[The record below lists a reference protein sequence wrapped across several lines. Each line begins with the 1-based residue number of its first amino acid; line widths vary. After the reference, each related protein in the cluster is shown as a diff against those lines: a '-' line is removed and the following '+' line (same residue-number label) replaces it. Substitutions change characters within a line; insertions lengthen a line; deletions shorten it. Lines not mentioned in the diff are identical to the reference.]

1 MDKYVTKNQLKILDE
16 ALDKLDEINRDR
28 FLFEKFKEINSE
40 IEKILL
46 EIKSNQSNEEIN
58 KFSEEHITI
67 LKNLLNKIDKLELKI
82 LPKARLLETFSMSSR

>member
-1 MDKYVTKNQLKILDE
+1 MLEKLKILDE
-16 ALDKLDEINRDR
+16 ALDKLDEINRNR

-46 EIKSNQSNEEIN
+46 EIKSNQSHEEIN

-67 LKNLLNKIDKLELKI
+67 FKNLLNKIDKLELKI
-82 LPKARLLETFSMSSR
+82 LPKATLLETFSMSSR

>member
-1 MDKYVTKNQLKILDE
+1 MLEKLKILDE
-16 ALDKLDEINRDR
+16 ALDKLDEINKNR

-46 EIKSNQSNEEIN
+46 EIKSNQPNEEIN

>member
-1 MDKYVTKNQLKILDE
+1 MLDKLKIFDE

-58 KFSEEHITI
+58 KSSEEHITI
-67 LKNLLNKIDKLELKI
+67 YKNLLKKIDKLELKI
-82 LPKARLLETFSMSSR
+82 LPKATLLETFSMSSR

>member
-1 MDKYVTKNQLKILDE
+1 MLEKLKILDE
-16 ALDKLDEINRDR
+16 ALDKLDEINKDR

-46 EIKSNQSNEEIN
+46 EIKSNQSHEEIN

-67 LKNLLNKIDKLELKI
+67 FKNLLNKIDKLELKI
-82 LPKARLLETFSMSSR
+82 LPKATLLETFSMSSR

>member
-1 MDKYVTKNQLKILDE
+1 MLEKLKILDE
-16 ALDKLDEINRDR
+16 ALDKLDEINKDR

-46 EIKSNQSNEEIN
+46 EIKSNQSHEEIN

-67 LKNLLNKIDKLELKI
+67 FKNLLNKIDKLELKI
-82 LPKARLLETFSMSSR
+82 LPKATLLETFSISSR

>member
-1 MDKYVTKNQLKILDE
+1 MLEKLKILDE
-16 ALDKLDEINRDR
+16 ALDKLDEINKNR

-58 KFSEEHITI
+58 NFTEEHTI
-67 LKNLLNKIDKLELKI
+67 IFKNLLNKIDKLELKI
-82 LPKARLLETFSMSSR
+82 LPKATLLETFSMSSQ

>member
-1 MDKYVTKNQLKILDE
+1 MLEKLKILDE

-46 EIKSNQSNEEIN
+46 EIKSYQSNVEIN
-58 KFSEEHITI
+58 KLSEGLQPF
-67 LKNLLNKIDKLELKI
+67 LKLAFKSLKASNI
-82 LPKARLLETFSMSSR
+82 P

>member
-1 MDKYVTKNQLKILDE
+1 MLEKLKILDE
-16 ALDKLDEINRDR
+16 ALDKLDEINKNK
-28 FLFEKFKEINSE
+28 FLFEKFQEINSE

-46 EIKSNQSNEEIN
+46 EIKSNQPNEEIN

>member
-1 MDKYVTKNQLKILDE
+1 MLEKLKILDE

-46 EIKSNQSNEEIN
+46 EIKSNQSNDEVN
-58 KFSEEHITI
+58 KFSEEHII
-67 LKNLLNKIDKLELKI
+67 IYKNLLKKIDKLELKI
-82 LPKARLLETFSMSSR
+82 LPKATLLETFSMSSL

>member
-1 MDKYVTKNQLKILDE
+1 MLEKLKILDE
-16 ALDKLDEINRDR
+16 ALDKLDEINRNR

-46 EIKSNQSNEEIN
+46 EIKSNQSHEEIN

-67 LKNLLNKIDKLELKI
+67 FKNLLNKIDKLEVKI
-82 LPKARLLETFSMSSR
+82 LPKANLLETFSISSR